1 MCKNWITGD
10 ASKFHIGV
18 SDNAANVTLAL
29 NSGVIL
35 EAPPEICDRALTD
48 TEGSDGYDEDDDDDP
63 FPPLAPMHEGSAG
76 CFAHLLNLIV
86 EVYTYL
92 NAFINIVYFT
102 MLIHTLIHVNIMTAD
117 SMIVVTSNCF

>member
-1 MCKNWITGD
+1 MKELDNWGCLEIPHRRFQQRCQCNTD
-10 ASKFHIGV
+10 
-18 SDNAANVTLAL
+18 L

-35 EAPPEICDRALTD
+35 EPPPELRDRALTD
-48 TEGSDGYDEDDDDDP
+48 TEGYDEDDDDDDP
-63 FPPLAPMHEGSAG
+63 FPPLAPTPEGSAG

-102 MLIHTLIHVNIMTAD
+102 MLIHTLIHVNIMAAD

>member
-18 SDNAANVTLAL
+18 SDDAANVTLAL

-35 EAPPEICDRALTD
+35 EAPPKLRDRALTD
-48 TEGSDGYDEDDDDDP
+48 TEGYDKDDDDGP

-76 CFAHLLNLIV
+76 CFANLVNLIV
-86 EVYTYL
+86 EFYTYL

-102 MLIHTLIHVNIMTAD
+102 MLIHTLIQVNIMTAD